1 MDMST
6 ATATESADQPWED
19 TLILAFRD
27 IQWILHRKKQQALIS
42 DALERL
48 ILNNHLLLCDPS
60 DQKQQ
65 NTCNEAKEKLNLAVE
80 KMAATPPLLAKLDGK
95 AESAAGDVLTAHE
108 DRFFLIEFKSDIS
121 TRSSEY
127 TKFLGILMRLIDPED
142 NHVLISR
149 SKKGHFFVTQ
159 RPDASAPSTPN
170 LRKLTMEA
178 YTYYDAITQP
188 HLKPTAAIPVH
199 TLLAEK
205 RHGLSLAHMADY
217 LQLLCNTHVDDAA
230 GRAHP
235 MKVAVASASG
245 VFWPIADLS
254 ELTAL
259 AGLFNATAGP
269 SRPTHSA
276 FGTANAEHLK
286 GIVGAFRKKT
296 LEEQKAALR
305 RDGRTPGG
313 APPGINRS

>member
-1 MDMST
+1 MST
-6 ATATESADQPWED
+6 ATATENADQPWED

-27 IQWILHRKKQQALIS
+27 IQWILHCEKQQALIS
-42 DALERL
+42 VALAQFL
-48 ILNNHLLLCDPS
+48 LDNQSLLCNPS
-60 DQKQQ
+60 DPTQQ
-65 NTCNEAKEKLNLAVE
+65 NTCNETKGKLYRAVE
-80 KMAATPPLLAKLDGK
+80 KMAVTPPLLAKLDGK

-127 TKFLGILMRLIDPED
+127 TKFLGILMWLIDPD
-142 NHVLISR
+142 ANHVLIKR

-159 RPDASAPSTPN
+159 QPDASAPSNPN

-188 HLKPTAAIPVH
+188 DLKPTAAIPVH

-217 LQLLCNTHVDDAA
+217 LQLLCKAHVGDSA
-230 GRAHP
+230 GGAHP

-245 VFWPIADLS
+245 MFWPITDLS
-254 ELTAL
+254 ELSAL
-259 AGLFNATAGP
+259 AGLFNTTAGP
-269 SRPTHSA
+269 SRPTHPA
-276 FGTANAEHLK
+276 FGTANAKHLK
-286 GIVGAFRKKT
+286 GIVDAFRKKT
-296 LEEQKAALR
+296 PAQQKAALR

-313 APPGINRS
+313 ATPGLKGS

>member
-1 MDMST
+1 MST
-6 ATATESADQPWED
+6 ATATENTDQPWED

-27 IQWILHRKKQQALIS
+27 TQWIHHREKQQTLIS
-42 DALERL
+42 DALGWFQ
-48 ILNNHLLLCDPS
+48 LNNHLLLCNPS
-60 DQKQQ
+60 DKTQQ
-65 NTCNEAKEKLNLAVE
+65 NTCNKAKEKLDLAVKE
-80 KMAATPPLLAKLDGK
+80 MAATPPLLAKLDGK

-108 DRFFLIEFKSDIS
+108 DRFFLIEFKSDMS

-127 TKFLGILMRLIDPED
+127 TKFLGILMWLIDPEA
-142 NHVLISR
+142 NHVLINQ

-159 RPDASAPSTPN
+159 RPDTCAPSAPN

-188 HLKPTAAIPVH
+188 NLKLTAAIPVH

-205 RHGLSLAHMADY
+205 RHGLPLAQMADY
-217 LQLLCNTHVDDAA
+217 LQLLCNVHVGDAA
-230 GRAHP
+230 GGAHP

-245 VFWPIADLS
+245 VFWPISDLS

-259 AGLFNATAGP
+259 AGLFNATARLSHP
-269 SRPTHSA
+269 KHPA
-276 FGTANAEHLK
+276 FGIANAKRLK
-286 GIVGAFRKKT
+286 DIVDAFRKKT
-296 LEEQKAALR
+296 LEEQKTALR

-313 APPGINRS
+313 ATPGINRS

>member
-1 MDMST
+1 MST
-6 ATATESADQPWED
+6 ATATENADQPWED

-27 IQWILHRKKQQALIS
+27 IQWILHCEKQQALIS
-42 DALERL
+42 VALAQFL
-48 ILNNHLLLCDPS
+48 LDNQSLLCNPS
-60 DQKQQ
+60 HPKQQ
-65 NTCNEAKEKLNLAVE
+65 NTCNETKGQLYRAVE

-127 TKFLGILMRLIDPED
+127 TKFLGILMWLIDPEA
-142 NHVLISR
+142 NHVLINR

-159 RPDASAPSTPN
+159 QPDASAPSNPN

-188 HLKPTAAIPVH
+188 DLKPTAAIPVH

-217 LQLLCNTHVDDAA
+217 LQLLCKAHVGDSA
-230 GRAHP
+230 GGAHP

-245 VFWPIADLS
+245 VFWPISDLS

-259 AGLFNATAGP
+259 AGLFNTTAGP
-269 SRPTHSA
+269 SRPTHPA

-286 GIVGAFRKKT
+286 GTVDAFRTKT
-296 LEEQKAALR
+296 PAQQKAALR

-313 APPGINRS
+313 ATPGLKGS